1 MNTLPTDI
9 IITELFPKLKI
20 SDIIKLTH
28 VHPKWLDMTKKY
40 ILSLNNSLGFKDI
53 HTHLDV
59 LSKLTV
65 NLNVRTEFNQI
76 KQFSPVTVK
85 LLTQGYYN
93 HNYPIEEEELLKMLE
108 SLYPY
113 FEEDMNSNLDTIFS
127 KKIVNP
133 STIQF
138 IKKNSLKGILS
149 CDTDFRILH
158 HLFPNFERELDDII
172 RFFCKEYQIDPEGII
187 YSFKTEINRKL
198 YRLFPMF
205 TFKNFYF
212 KKE

>member
-9 IITELFPKLKI
+9 IITELFPKLKF
-20 SDIIKLTH
+20 SDIINLTH
-28 VHPKWLDMTKKY
+28 VHPEWLDMTKKY
-40 ILSLNNSLGFKDI
+40 ILSLGNTLEFKDI
-53 HTHLDV
+53 HTYHDV
-59 LSKLTV
+59 LNKLTV
-65 NLNVRTEFNQI
+65 KMDIRAEFNQI
-76 KQFSPVTVK
+76 KQFSPVTVR

-93 HNYPIEEEELLKMLE
+93 HNYPIEEEELLKMLD

-113 FEEDMNSNLDTIFS
+113 FEEDMKANLDTVFS
-127 KKIVNP
+127 KKIVTP

-138 IKKNSLKGILS
+138 IKKNSPKGILS

-158 HLFPNFERELDDII
+158 HLFPNFERELDDVV
-172 RFFCKEYQIDPEGII
+172 RFFCKEYHIDSEGII
-187 YSFKTEINRKL
+187 YAFKTEINRKL

-205 TFKNFYF
+205 TFKSFYF